1 MEFFKGSNFEF
12 NDLYIVQ
19 STHTSIQS
27 RRSVQTS
34 TKFGFPA
41 LIPASMSYLDD
52 YGRNTFRN
60 EVAYCGAVCLPSR
73 EPNRESPV
81 FSKHSL
87 GMTISYEE
95 LKTYP
100 FDFSNLD
107 VHLMYPFVS
116 VDIAN
121 GSLIE
126 EKYIVAFL
134 EKNPYVRLI
143 IGNFGN
149 PHAPKKFSKDIQDKV
164 IFKMGIASGDN
175 CSTKLTTGVSY
186 PQAALIYDTR
196 NENPDITII
205 SDGGIRKPA
214 DYVKAI
220 ALGADFVM
228 AGSIFKTCVEANSWE
243 LIENE
248 YGHSR
253 YDIRTHGMASEKA
266 KGSDSYVEGF
276 GKVEHVESLTKIS
289 EVYRKYDEGL
299 RSAMSYVD
307 AVDLT
312 EFRQNVQMLNLKSR

>member
-1 MEFFKGSNFEF
+1 MDFFKGNNFEF
-12 NDLYIVQ
+12 DDLHIVQ
-19 STHTSIQS
+19 STHTRVQS
-27 RRSVQTS
+27 RRSVVTN

-52 YGRNTFRN
+52 YGRNTFCN
-60 EVAYCGAVCLPSR
+60 EVAYYGAICLPSR

-81 FSKHSL
+81 FFKHSL

-107 VHLMYPFVS
+107 LHLMYPFIS

-121 GSLIE
+121 GALVE
-126 EKYIVAFL
+126 EKYIVKFL
-134 EKNPYVRLI
+134 EKNPCTRLI

-149 PHAPKKFSKDIQDKV
+149 PHAPKKFTKDTQDKV
-164 IFKMGIASGDN
+164 SFKVGIGSGRE
-175 CSTKLTTGVSY
+175 CSTKLTAGVSY
-186 PQAALIYDTR
+186 PQAALVHDTR

-228 AGSIFKTCVEANSWE
+228 AGNIFSRCIEANSFVYDE
-243 LIENE
+243 
-248 YGHSR
+248 SR
-253 YDIRTHGMASEKA
+253 QKHVVRTRGMASATEK
-266 KGSDSYVEGF
+266 GDDSYVEGL
-276 GKVEHVESLTKIS
+276 EHVEEVETLTKVS

-299 RSAMSYVD
+299 RSAMSYAD
-307 AVDLT
+307 AVNLT
-312 EFRQNVQMLNLKSR
+312 EFRQNVQMLNLKSQ